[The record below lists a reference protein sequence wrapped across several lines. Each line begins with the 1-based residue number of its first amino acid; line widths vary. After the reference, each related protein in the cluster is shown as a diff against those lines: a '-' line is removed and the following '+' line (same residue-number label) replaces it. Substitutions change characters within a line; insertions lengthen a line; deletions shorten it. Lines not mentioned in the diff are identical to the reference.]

1 MRGKKAYFDD
11 DARTRLLKGALLL
24 YRAVSATMGPN
35 SGNAV
40 LGNLPYAPHI
50 THDGVTVAK
59 SLEIKP
65 TDDNLGEADG
75 LELLK
80 ETSIRMD
87 EIAGDGTT
95 TVTVLAYHLLESAC
109 EMIQKGANPMEL
121 RRSLEKSA
129 LNAIESLAEMRK
141 PLETNEDIEAVATI
155 SAGDPEIGKVIADI
169 VEKVGR
175 DAEITIEE
183 GKGMTID
190 SEIVNGYTFE
200 SGYSSQ
206 YFITDHSR
214 QEAVL
219 NNPYVLLINRR
230 VGFERDIFPILEKVA
245 KSGHREL
252 LIIADAVES
261 EALAALVLNK
271 QKGVINS
278 VVVHAPGNGEGRKK
292 FLEDMAALT
301 NGKIIDTD
309 NGEEVTETEVS
320 ELGRAEKVIVTAK
333 KTTIIGG
340 TGDTEKRVEDLKGQ
354 LKTCTPKEM
363 AHLEQRIAGLQGK
376 VAVITVGGATQVE
389 IEERKYRVEDAV
401 KATKAAVKEGIVPGG
416 ETALLWLS
424 RQIIRKTPGDILLS
438 HAMEQ
443 PFRVLMENAGYSFG
457 LESQIQKVG
466 DGIDAKTGQLV
477 NLFEKG
483 IIDPAF
489 VTREA
494 IQNAVSVAGVG
505 MTMNVLIAEEPKDES
520 PQK

>member
-1 MRGKKAYFDD
+1 MIGKKAFFDN
-11 DARTRLLKGALLL
+11 DARERLLKGAELL
-24 YRAVSATMGPN
+24 YKAVSSTMGPN

-40 LGNLPYAPHI
+40 IGNLPNAPKI

-59 SLEIKP
+59 SLDLLP
-65 TDDNLGEADG
+65 TEDNLGEAEG

-95 TVTVLAYHLLESAC
+95 TVTILAYHLLKSAC
-109 EMIQKGANPMEL
+109 EMIEKGANAMEL

-129 LNAIESLAEMRK
+129 LKAIELLSEMRT
-141 PLETNEDIEAVATI
+141 PLKDNEAIKHVATI
-155 SAGDPEIGKVIADI
+155 SAGDPEIGRVIADI

-183 GKGMTID
+183 GKGLVIE
-190 SEIVNGYTFE
+190 SEIVNGYTFD

-214 QEAVL
+214 QEATL
-219 NNPYVLLINRR
+219 NNPYILLINRR
-230 VGFERDIFPILEKVA
+230 VGFERDIFPILQRVA
-245 KSGHREL
+245 ESGHREL

-261 EALAALVLNK
+261 EALAAIVLNK
-271 QKGVINS
+271 EKNVIKS
-278 VVVHAPGNGEGRKK
+278 VVVHAPGGGDGRKK
-292 FLEDMAALT
+292 FLEDMASLT
-301 NGKIIDTD
+301 GGKIIDID
-309 NGEEVTETEVS
+309 NGEEVNEITVD

-333 KTTIIGG
+333 KTTVIGG
-340 TGDTEKRVEDLKGQ
+340 KGDVKKRVQDLKEQ
-354 LKTCTPKEM
+354 MKTSPISDM
-363 AHLEQRIAGLQGK
+363 PHLEQRIAGLQGK

-424 RQIIRKTPGDILLS
+424 RQIVRQTPGDILLS
-438 HAMEQ
+438 HAMAQ
-443 PFRVLMENAGYSFG
+443 PFKVLMENAGYSEE
-457 LESQIQKVG
+457 LESQIEALGQ
-466 DGIDAKTGQLV
+466 GIDAKTGKVVDLHK
-477 NLFEKG
+477 EG

-505 MTMNVLIAEEPKDES
+505 MTMNVLIVEEPDEI

>member
-1 MRGKKAYFDD
+1 MKGKKAYFDK
-11 DARTRLLKGALLL
+11 DARERLLKGAELL

-40 LGNLPYAPHI
+40 LGNLPYAPRI

-65 TDDNLGEADG
+65 TEDNLGEADG

-95 TVTVLAYHLLESAC
+95 TVTVLAYHLLKSAC
-109 EMIQKGANPMEL
+109 EMIDKGANPMEL
-121 RRSLEKSA
+121 RRSLELSA
-129 LNAIESLAEMRK
+129 ARAIEQLAEMRT
-141 PLETNEDIEAVATI
+141 PLENNEAIEAVATI
-155 SAGDPEIGKVIADI
+155 SAGDPEIGRVIADI
-169 VEKVGR
+169 VDKVGR

-183 GKGMTID
+183 GNGMIIE

-206 YFITDHSR
+206 YFVTDQSR

-278 VVVHAPGNGEGRKK
+278 VVVHAPGNGDGRKK

-301 NGKIIDTD
+301 GGKIIDTD
-309 NGEEVTETEVS
+309 NGEEVTEVLVD
-320 ELGRAEKVIVTAK
+320 ELGRAEKIIVTAR
-333 KTTIIGG
+333 KTTILGG
-340 TGDTEKRVEDLKGQ
+340 RGDVHKRVDDLKEQ
-354 LKTCTPKEM
+354 LKTCQIKDMP
-363 AHLEQRIAGLQGK
+363 HLEQRIAGLQGK
-376 VAVITVGGATQVE
+376 VAVITVGGGSQIE

-424 RQIIRKTPGDILLS
+424 RQIVRSTPGDVLLC

-443 PFRVLMENAGYSFG
+443 PFKVLMENAGYKQE
-457 LESQIQKVG
+457 LESQIQVIG
-466 DGIDAKTGQLV
+466 QGIDAKTGKLV
-477 NLFEKG
+477 DLIKQG

-505 MTMNVLIAEEPKDES
+505 MTMNVLIVEEPDES
-520 PQK
+520 SQK